1 VGVGA
6 SLLAIAALQSSVA
19 PVSSPAETAPVIRVV
34 RATGPIHIDGR
45 LDEPDWALA
54 EPAREFTQL
63 DPVEGEPASERT
75 EVRVL
80 IDGTAIYIGALMFDA
95 DPAAIVSRLAR
106 RDNLKTDADWFA
118 VFIDAYH
125 DHRTA
130 LEFGIT
136 PAGTIVDA
144 SLGADGGREPAWD
157 PVWESKTR
165 IDERG
170 WVAEIRIP
178 LSQLRYNDQ
187 DDAVWG
193 IQFTRKILRKQETDL
208 FAFVPKS
215 EHAGINRYGHLT
227 GLGKVRAPRRL
238 ELVPHGVMR
247 GEDTAV
253 DPGNPFRNGRDVF
266 LDAGFETLYGVTSAL
281 TLDGAVR
288 PDFGQVEVDPAVI
301 NLSAFEIQY
310 DEKRP
315 FFIEG
320 EEYFA
325 FARFS
330 PSGGSD
336 FPELFFSRRI
346 GHPPTRALS
355 SSRYHYADV
364 PGETTILGAA
374 KLSGKLNGKAHD
386 WSLGVLEAVTP
397 SENARYLDDSDA
409 RQMVQVEPLSNY
421 FVGRAARDFRN
432 GDTSVG
438 ALVTA
443 VNRDLS
449 DPTLATLLRSSAF
462 VAGVDLNHSWDNR
475 TWIVDAALVGS
486 AIQGSPEAITA
497 AQRSSARYFQRPDA
511 THLHLDPTR
520 TSLAGRAAQIG
531 LTKLAGFHW
540 RGSLGYQEVSPGFE
554 ANDLGFQ
561 RHADVR
567 SLAATIDYRENRPG
581 PVLRNWRVQG
591 YGRQRWDFGQTLI
604 RNSIGLYGYT
614 QLSNYWSVFGQLD
627 VSFETLDNTLTRGGP
642 LAVSPEAT
650 ASTVTVTSD
659 DRKRSQLI
667 GSAIFSGDAY
677 GSRTR
682 SGYLS
687 ASVNW
692 SPNIRFSTSP
702 SLTYTHAAAQY
713 AAQVPDPLAT
723 MTNGQRY
730 VFADLDETTFGLPTR
745 LDWTFTPQMS
755 LQLYVQP
762 FFGHGTYD
770 HYAEFRSPRNFRFDR
785 YGEDRGTIDRRPAG
799 SLSIDPDGA
808 TGPAVPFT
816 LFDPSFDVRT
826 VRSSVVFRWEYRP
839 GSQLFFAFQRRSNN
853 DQAVVIKATY
863 WIGL

>member
-1 VGVGA
+1 MGIGA
-6 SLLAIAALQSSVA
+6 SLLAIAALQTSVGASSA
-19 PVSSPAETAPVIRVV
+19 PAETAPVV
-34 RATGPIHIDGR
+34 RAVRPTGPIHIDGR

-54 EPAREFTQL
+54 EPARDFTQL

-80 IDGTAIYIGALMFDA
+80 IDGTALYIGAFMADA
-95 DPAAIVSRLAR
+95 NPAAIVSRLAR
-106 RDNLKTDADWFA
+106 RDDSKTDADWFE
-118 VFIDAYH
+118 VSIDAYH

-136 PAGTIVDA
+136 PAGAFVDA
-144 SLGADGGREPAWD
+144 SLGADGGREPSWD

-193 IQFTRKILRKQETDL
+193 IKFTRRILRKQETDL
-208 FAFVPKS
+208 FAFTPKS

-238 ELVPHGVMR
+238 ELVPYSVVR
-247 GEDTAV
+247 GESTEV
-253 DPGNPFRNGRDVF
+253 EPGDPFRSGSEIF
-266 LDAGFETLYGVTSAL
+266 LDAGFEARYGVTSGL
-281 TLDGAVR
+281 TLDATAR

-301 NLSAFEIQY
+301 NLSDFETFY

-320 EEYFA
+320 QDNFA
-325 FARFS
+325 FARYS

-336 FPELFFSRRI
+336 FPDLFFSRRI
-346 GHPPTRALS
+346 GHPPTRSLS
-355 SSRYHYADV
+355 SSRYRYADI

-374 KLSGKLNGKAHD
+374 KLSGKLNGKFRD

-397 SENARYLDDSDA
+397 REEARYLDTFGA
-409 RQMVQVEPLSNY
+409 QQKAQVEPLSNY
-421 FVGRAARDFRN
+421 FVARAGRDFRG

-443 VNRDLS
+443 VHRDLN
-449 DPTLATLLRSSAF
+449 DEALADILRSSAL
-462 VAGVDLNHSWDNR
+462 VAGVDFNHSWNRR

-486 AIQGSPEAITA
+486 NIQGSTNAMLA

-511 THLHLDPTR
+511 THFDLDPSR
-520 TSLAGRAAQIG
+520 TSLSGRAAQLG
-531 LTKLAGFHW
+531 LTKLAGRHW
-540 RGSLGYQEVSPGFE
+540 RGNIGYQEVSPGFE

-567 SLAATIDYRENRPG
+567 NLTAALDYRENQPG
-581 PVLRNWRVQG
+581 PVVRTWRLRG

-604 RNSIGLYGYT
+604 TSSTGLYGYT
-614 QLSNYWSVFGQLD
+614 QFNNYWSVSGQID
-627 VSFETLDNTLTRGGP
+627 VNFETLDNTLTRGGP
-642 LAVSPEAT
+642 LAVSPAWT
-650 ASTVTVTSD
+650 SSTLTVTSD
-659 DRKRSQLI
+659 DRKRSQMSASTTI
-667 GSAIFSGDAY
+667 GGDAY
-677 GSRTR
+677 GGTTR
-682 SGYLS
+682 SAYVS
-687 ASVNW
+687 ATVNW
-692 SPNIRFSTSP
+692 FPNLRFTATP
-702 SLTYTHAAAQY
+702 SLSYNHYAAQY
-713 AAQVPDPLAT
+713 TAQIVDPLAT
-723 MTNGQRY
+723 MTYGRRY
-730 VFADLDETTFGLPTR
+730 VFTDLDETTFGVSTR
-745 LDWTFTPQMS
+745 LDWSFTPQMT

-762 FFGHGTYD
+762 FVGSGSYD

-785 YGEDRGTIDRRPAG
+785 YGLERGTIERSSEGA
-799 SLSIDPDGA
+799 LSIDPDGP
-808 TGPAVPFT
+808 TGPAAPFT
-816 LFDPSFDVRT
+816 LYDPSFDYRSL
-826 VRSSVVFRWEYRP
+826 RSSVVFRWEYRP
-839 GSQLFFAFQRRSNN
+839 GSPLFVAFQRRSNN